1 MPHFHITSIISRS
14 GDLKGE
20 ILERRKFLFHPL
32 HIQIG
37 GREGTVGGAACLEKW
52 VLERAVLDMINA
64 VLPTSV
70 IAFFAY
76 LYSGIKQDAKKY
88 F

>member
-1 MPHFHITSIISRS
+1 MEKIPVSSPPHSNW
-14 GDLKGE
+14 GE
-20 ILERRKFLFHPL
+20 GGE
-32 HIQIG
+32 G
-37 GREGTVGGAACLEKW
+37 GRGQWRGGGGGGAACLEKW

-70 IAFFAY
+70 IVFFAY